1 VSGAWVF
8 ALLQQ
13 SEQSED
19 GFSGE
24 LCAESR
30 RAVCG
35 KVGGLDRNA
44 EAHEIA
50 IGHDNMARSLRRMT
64 DRHDGEASAKQRVS
78 GIAYFDL
85 VRRRI
90 SWVLE

>member
-1 VSGAWVF
+1 MSGTWVF

-24 LCAESR
+24 LCAELR
-30 RAVCG
+30 TAVCG
-35 KVGGLDRNA
+35 KAGGLDRNA
-44 EAHEIA
+44 QAHEVA
-50 IGHDNMARSLRRMT
+50 IGYDDMAGALWRMT
-64 DRHDGEASAKQRVS
+64 DRHDAEASAEQRVR
-78 GIAYFDL
+78 GIGYFDR